1 MHKAHVTTP
10 ETVRDMNPSAN
21 SIVQR
26 TENGKKNLENI
37 ASRENS
43 QDGRFSLKKPVEET
57 EDLIAV
63 HNIYTDSQGNIL
75 TNEQKNI
82 LKIRS

>member
-1 MHKAHVTTP
+1 MYGWEIKKGFSPSDNMHKAHVTTP

-37 ASRENS
+37 A
-43 QDGRFSLKKPVEET
+43 FT
-57 EDLIAV
+57 
-63 HNIYTDSQGNIL
+63 
-75 TNEQKNI
+75 
-82 LKIRS
+82 